1 MIMKNAK
8 TMLLAAVLLVV
19 ISACRKENVAPS
31 PSGNGTWSATING
44 QQKSGIGSFVYQ
56 QSDNDLVL
64 TMRPPATTSQWPQF
78 DMSYGLFTQATV
90 TTGTYA
96 INTFVAQA
104 TYTSDSTA
112 NAKQYI
118 GNNGQ
123 LVVTQF
129 SITGKT
135 VAGTFYYVGYYN
147 GINGSITDSVVV
159 TNGTFT
165 GPLSIL

>member
-1 MIMKNAK
+1 MTMKNAK
-8 TMLLAAVLLVV
+8 MMLFAAAFLLI
-19 ISACRKENVAPS
+19 ISACRKETVPPS
-31 PSGNGTWSATING
+31 ASGNGSWSATING
-44 QQKSGIGSFVYQ
+44 QQKTGVGSFVYQ

-78 DMSYGLFTQATV
+78 DISYGLFTQATV
-90 TTGTYA
+90 TTGTYT

-104 TYTSDSTA
+104 TYTSDSTN

-147 GINGSITDSVVV
+147 GSNGAITDSVVV